1 MRIALTGGIAC
12 GKSTLAKFLRE
23 LGIRLLD
30 ADDVVH
36 ELEAPGGAAVPAI
49 VARFGAGVL
58 AADGSVDR
66 PKLAGIVFADA
77 AARRDLE
84 AILFPLVRSRLRA
97 FTSEAARRG
106 RRALPTPDACHD
118 GVPTVDTASRG
129 NHVPTVDVE
138 SFGNHVPT
146 VDVESFGNHVPTVDV
161 ESFRNH
167 VPTVDVKSFGNHV
180 PTVDVESFRN
190 HVPTVDVESFRNHV
204 PTVDVESFRNHV
216 PTVDVESFRNH
227 VPLVGAD
234 VLGRPPSTAPAP
246 PSTVPLYIAIIPLL
260 FESHWEGDYDI
271 ILAITSPS
279 ECQIHRMMR
288 TRGYSR
294 VQAEA
299 RLAAQMPV
307 AEKAARADFVVVNDS
322 THEHLKDEAR
332 RLVAWLKERSKYEQ

>member
-49 VARFGAGVL
+49 AARFGAGVL

-66 PKLAGIVFADA
+66 PKLAEIVFADA

-106 RRALPTPDACHD
+106 R
-118 GVPTVDTASRG
+118 
-129 NHVPTVDVE
+129 
-138 SFGNHVPT
+138 
-146 VDVESFGNHVPTVDV
+146 
-161 ESFRNH
+161 
-167 VPTVDVKSFGNHV
+167 
-180 PTVDVESFRN
+180 
-190 HVPTVDVESFRNHV
+190 
-204 PTVDVESFRNHV
+204 
-216 PTVDVESFRNH
+216 
-227 VPLVGAD
+227 
-234 VLGRPPSTAPAP
+234 PPSTA
-246 PSTVPLYIAIIPLL
+246 PLYIAIIPLL

-271 ILAITSPS
+271 ILAITSPL

-322 THEHLKDEAR
+322 THEHIKDEAR
-332 RLVAWLKERSKYEQ
+332 RLVAWLKERAKYEQ

>member
-49 VARFGAGVL
+49 VTRFGAGVL

-106 RRALPTPDACHD
+106 R
-118 GVPTVDTASRG
+118 
-129 NHVPTVDVE
+129 
-138 SFGNHVPT
+138 
-146 VDVESFGNHVPTVDV
+146 
-161 ESFRNH
+161 
-167 VPTVDVKSFGNHV
+167 
-180 PTVDVESFRN
+180 
-190 HVPTVDVESFRNHV
+190 
-204 PTVDVESFRNHV
+204 
-216 PTVDVESFRNH
+216 
-227 VPLVGAD
+227 
-234 VLGRPPSTAPAP
+234 PPSTA
-246 PSTVPLYIAIIPLL
+246 PLYIAIIPLL

-271 ILAITSPS
+271 ILAITSPL

-332 RLVAWLKERSKYEQ
+332 RLVAWLKERAKYEQ

>member
-66 PKLAGIVFADA
+66 PKLAAIVFADA

-106 RRALPTPDACHD
+106 RRALPMVGP
-118 GVPTVDTASRG
+118 
-129 NHVPTVDVE
+129 
-138 SFGNHVPT
+138 SFS
-146 VDVESFGNHVPTVDV
+146 D
-161 ESFRNH
+161 
-167 VPTVDVKSFGNHV
+167 
-180 PTVDVESFRN
+180 
-190 HVPTVDVESFRNHV
+190 
-204 PTVDVESFRNHV
+204 
-216 PTVDVESFRNH
+216 

-234 VLGRPPSTAPAP
+234 VLGRP

-271 ILAITSPS
+271 ILAITSPL

-332 RLVAWLKERSKYEQ
+332 RLVAWLKERAKYEQ

>member
-49 VARFGAGVL
+49 VARFGAGIL

-84 AILFPLVRSRLRA
+84 AILFPFVRSRLRA

-106 RRALPTPDACHD
+106 R
-118 GVPTVDTASRG
+118 
-129 NHVPTVDVE
+129 
-138 SFGNHVPT
+138 
-146 VDVESFGNHVPTVDV
+146 
-161 ESFRNH
+161 
-167 VPTVDVKSFGNHV
+167 
-180 PTVDVESFRN
+180 
-190 HVPTVDVESFRNHV
+190 
-204 PTVDVESFRNHV
+204 
-216 PTVDVESFRNH
+216 
-227 VPLVGAD
+227 
-234 VLGRPPSTAPAP
+234 PPSTA
-246 PSTVPLYIAIIPLL
+246 PLYIAIIPLL

-271 ILAITSPS
+271 ILAITSPL

-307 AEKAARADFVVVNDS
+307 AEKAARANFVVVNDS

-332 RLVAWLKERSKYEQ
+332 RLVAWLKERAKYEQ

>member
-49 VARFGAGVL
+49 VARFGAGIL

-106 RRALPTPDACHD
+106 R
-118 GVPTVDTASRG
+118 
-129 NHVPTVDVE
+129 
-138 SFGNHVPT
+138 
-146 VDVESFGNHVPTVDV
+146 
-161 ESFRNH
+161 
-167 VPTVDVKSFGNHV
+167 
-180 PTVDVESFRN
+180 
-190 HVPTVDVESFRNHV
+190 
-204 PTVDVESFRNHV
+204 
-216 PTVDVESFRNH
+216 
-227 VPLVGAD
+227 
-234 VLGRPPSTAPAP
+234 PPSTA
-246 PSTVPLYIAIIPLL
+246 PLYIAIIPLL

-271 ILAITSPS
+271 ILAITSPL

-332 RLVAWLKERSKYEQ
+332 RLVAWLKERAKDEQ

>member
-106 RRALPTPDACHD
+106 RRALPTP
-118 GVPTVDTASRG
+118 GP
-129 NHVPTVDVE
+129 
-138 SFGNHVPT
+138 SFS
-146 VDVESFGNHVPTVDV
+146 D
-161 ESFRNH
+161 
-167 VPTVDVKSFGNHV
+167 
-180 PTVDVESFRN
+180 
-190 HVPTVDVESFRNHV
+190 
-204 PTVDVESFRNHV
+204 
-216 PTVDVESFRNH
+216 

-234 VLGRPPSTAPAP
+234 VLGRP

-271 ILAITSPS
+271 ILAITSPL

-322 THEHLKDEAR
+322 TREHLKDEAR
-332 RLVAWLKERSKYEQ
+332 RLVAWLKERAKYEQ

>member
-66 PKLAGIVFADA
+66 PKLAAIVFADA

-106 RRALPTPDACHD
+106 R
-118 GVPTVDTASRG
+118 
-129 NHVPTVDVE
+129 
-138 SFGNHVPT
+138 
-146 VDVESFGNHVPTVDV
+146 
-161 ESFRNH
+161 
-167 VPTVDVKSFGNHV
+167 
-180 PTVDVESFRN
+180 
-190 HVPTVDVESFRNHV
+190 
-204 PTVDVESFRNHV
+204 
-216 PTVDVESFRNH
+216 
-227 VPLVGAD
+227 
-234 VLGRPPSTAPAP
+234 PPSTA
-246 PSTVPLYIAIIPLL
+246 PLYIAIIPLL

-271 ILAITSPS
+271 ILAITSPL

-332 RLVAWLKERSKYEQ
+332 RLVAWLKERAKYEQ

>member
-66 PKLAGIVFADA
+66 PKLAAIVFADA

-138 SFGNHVPT
+138 SF
-146 VDVESFGNHVPTVDV
+146 
-161 ESFRNH
+161 RNH
-167 VPTVDVKSFGNHV
+167 VPTVDVKSFGNKY
-180 PTVDVESFRN
+180 
-190 HVPTVDVESFRNHV
+190 
-204 PTVDVESFRNHV
+204 
-216 PTVDVESFRNH
+216 
-227 VPLVGAD
+227 AD
-234 VLGRPPSTAPAP
+234 RKS
-246 PSTVPLYIAIIPLL
+246 
-260 FESHWEGDYDI
+260 
-271 ILAITSPS
+271 
-279 ECQIHRMMR
+279 
-288 TRGYSR
+288 
-294 VQAEA
+294 
-299 RLAAQMPV
+299 
-307 AEKAARADFVVVNDS
+307 VV
-322 THEHLKDEAR
+322 
-332 RLVAWLKERSKYEQ
+332 

>member
-106 RRALPTPDACHD
+106 R
-118 GVPTVDTASRG
+118 
-129 NHVPTVDVE
+129 
-138 SFGNHVPT
+138 
-146 VDVESFGNHVPTVDV
+146 
-161 ESFRNH
+161 
-167 VPTVDVKSFGNHV
+167 
-180 PTVDVESFRN
+180 
-190 HVPTVDVESFRNHV
+190 
-204 PTVDVESFRNHV
+204 
-216 PTVDVESFRNH
+216 
-227 VPLVGAD
+227 
-234 VLGRPPSTAPAP
+234 PPSTAPAP
-246 PSTVPLYIAIIPLL
+246 PSTVPLSIAVIPLL

-271 ILAITSPS
+271 ILAITSPL

-332 RLVAWLKERSKYEQ
+332 RLVAWLKERAKYEQ

>member
-36 ELEAPGGAAVPAI
+36 ELEATGGAAVPAI

-66 PKLAGIVFADA
+66 PKLAEIVFADA

-106 RRALPTPDACHD
+106 R
-118 GVPTVDTASRG
+118 
-129 NHVPTVDVE
+129 
-138 SFGNHVPT
+138 
-146 VDVESFGNHVPTVDV
+146 
-161 ESFRNH
+161 
-167 VPTVDVKSFGNHV
+167 
-180 PTVDVESFRN
+180 
-190 HVPTVDVESFRNHV
+190 
-204 PTVDVESFRNHV
+204 
-216 PTVDVESFRNH
+216 
-227 VPLVGAD
+227 
-234 VLGRPPSTAPAP
+234 PPSTA
-246 PSTVPLYIAIIPLL
+246 PLYIAIIPLL

-271 ILAITSPS
+271 ILAITSPL

-332 RLVAWLKERSKYEQ
+332 RLVAWLKERAKYEQ

>member
-97 FTSEAARRG
+97 FTSAAARRG

-118 GVPTVDTASRG
+118 GVPTVDTASR
-129 NHVPTVDVE
+129 
-138 SFGNHVPT
+138 
-146 VDVESFGNHVPTVDV
+146 
-161 ESFRNH
+161 
-167 VPTVDVKSFGNHV
+167 GNHV

-216 PTVDVESFRNH
+216 PTVDVESFGNH

-234 VLGRPPSTAPAP
+234 VLGRPPSTAPAPPSTAPVSRP

-271 ILAITSPS
+271 ILAITSPL

-332 RLVAWLKERSKYEQ
+332 RLVAWLKERAKYEQ

>member
-138 SFGNHVPT
+138 SFGNHVST

-161 ESFRNH
+161 ESF
-167 VPTVDVKSFGNHV
+167 G
-180 PTVDVESFRN
+180 
-190 HVPTVDVESFRNHV
+190 
-204 PTVDVESFRNHV
+204 NHV

-271 ILAITSPS
+271 ILAITSPL

-332 RLVAWLKERSKYEQ
+332 RLVAWLKERAKYEQ

>member
-49 VARFGAGVL
+49 AARFGAGVL

-106 RRALPTPDACHD
+106 R
-118 GVPTVDTASRG
+118 
-129 NHVPTVDVE
+129 
-138 SFGNHVPT
+138 
-146 VDVESFGNHVPTVDV
+146 
-161 ESFRNH
+161 
-167 VPTVDVKSFGNHV
+167 
-180 PTVDVESFRN
+180 
-190 HVPTVDVESFRNHV
+190 
-204 PTVDVESFRNHV
+204 
-216 PTVDVESFRNH
+216 
-227 VPLVGAD
+227 
-234 VLGRPPSTAPAP
+234 P

-271 ILAITSPS
+271 ILAITSPL

-322 THEHLKDEAR
+322 TYEHLKDEAR
-332 RLVAWLKERSKYEQ
+332 RLVAWLKERAKYEQ

>member
-49 VARFGAGVL
+49 VTRFGAGVL

-106 RRALPTPDACHD
+106 R
-118 GVPTVDTASRG
+118 
-129 NHVPTVDVE
+129 
-138 SFGNHVPT
+138 
-146 VDVESFGNHVPTVDV
+146 
-161 ESFRNH
+161 
-167 VPTVDVKSFGNHV
+167 
-180 PTVDVESFRN
+180 
-190 HVPTVDVESFRNHV
+190 
-204 PTVDVESFRNHV
+204 
-216 PTVDVESFRNH
+216 
-227 VPLVGAD
+227 
-234 VLGRPPSTAPAP
+234 PPSTA
-246 PSTVPLYIAIIPLL
+246 PLYIAIIPLL

-271 ILAITSPS
+271 ILAITSPL

-322 THEHLKDEAR
+322 TYEHLKDEAR
-332 RLVAWLKERSKYEQ
+332 RLVAWLKERAKYEQ

>member
-106 RRALPTPDACHD
+106 R
-118 GVPTVDTASRG
+118 
-129 NHVPTVDVE
+129 
-138 SFGNHVPT
+138 
-146 VDVESFGNHVPTVDV
+146 
-161 ESFRNH
+161 
-167 VPTVDVKSFGNHV
+167 
-180 PTVDVESFRN
+180 
-190 HVPTVDVESFRNHV
+190 
-204 PTVDVESFRNHV
+204 
-216 PTVDVESFRNH
+216 
-227 VPLVGAD
+227 
-234 VLGRPPSTAPAP
+234 PPSTAPAP
-246 PSTVPLYIAIIPLL
+246 PSPAPLSIAVIPLL

-271 ILAITSPS
+271 ILAITSPL

-332 RLVAWLKERSKYEQ
+332 RLVAWLKERAKYEQ

>member
-36 ELEAPGGAAVPAI
+36 ELEAAGGAAVPAL
-49 VARFGAGVL
+49 VARFGPGVL
-58 AADGSVDR
+58 APDGSIDR
-66 PKLAGIVFADA
+66 PALAARVFASPSD
-77 AARRDLE
+77 RRALE
-84 AILFPLVRSRLRA
+84 GILFPLVRSRLRA

-106 RRALPTPDACHD
+106 R
-118 GVPTVDTASRG
+118 
-129 NHVPTVDVE
+129 
-138 SFGNHVPT
+138 
-146 VDVESFGNHVPTVDV
+146 
-161 ESFRNH
+161 
-167 VPTVDVKSFGNHV
+167 
-180 PTVDVESFRN
+180 
-190 HVPTVDVESFRNHV
+190 
-204 PTVDVESFRNHV
+204 
-216 PTVDVESFRNH
+216 
-227 VPLVGAD
+227 
-234 VLGRPPSTAPAP
+234 PPSTA
-246 PSTVPLYIAIIPLL
+246 PLYIAIIPLL

-271 ILAITSPS
+271 ILAITSPL

-332 RLVAWLKERSKYEQ
+332 RLVAWLKERAKYEQ

>member
-23 LGIRLLD
+23 LGIRLLA

-49 VARFGAGVL
+49 AARFGAGVL

-66 PKLAGIVFADA
+66 PKLAEIVFADA

-106 RRALPTPDACHD
+106 R
-118 GVPTVDTASRG
+118 
-129 NHVPTVDVE
+129 
-138 SFGNHVPT
+138 
-146 VDVESFGNHVPTVDV
+146 
-161 ESFRNH
+161 
-167 VPTVDVKSFGNHV
+167 
-180 PTVDVESFRN
+180 
-190 HVPTVDVESFRNHV
+190 
-204 PTVDVESFRNHV
+204 
-216 PTVDVESFRNH
+216 
-227 VPLVGAD
+227 
-234 VLGRPPSTAPAP
+234 PPSTA
-246 PSTVPLYIAIIPLL
+246 PLYIAIIPLL

-271 ILAITSPS
+271 ILAITSPL

-332 RLVAWLKERSKYEQ
+332 RLVAWLKERAKYEQ